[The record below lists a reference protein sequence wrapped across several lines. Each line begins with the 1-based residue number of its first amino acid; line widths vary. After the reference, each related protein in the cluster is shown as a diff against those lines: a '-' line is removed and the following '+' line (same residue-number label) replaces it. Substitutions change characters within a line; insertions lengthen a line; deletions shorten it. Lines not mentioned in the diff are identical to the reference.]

1 MKSFAPQLSFID
13 SHSNSDMVNCSSF
26 TFSIKPDVCVYA
38 DTTSRGT
45 DISTAEVII
54 EFKWGYCHDAFR
66 DIGDSIVSSTDNS
79 MDTLGQITSY
89 AAAQLG
95 AQYRTHV
102 FSALIVRDC
111 ARIIRWDREGAIVT
125 SVIKYNTEPY
135 LADFFHRFARAS
147 PALRGIDT
155 SISPTSLQ
163 EAALARSWLSLPDT
177 KRMFKLSIP
186 VVDSSDMLT
195 LIIPQ
200 PVAYGIPPVGRG
212 TRTCPAFDL
221 LNKKVVMFKDS
232 WRVSLPDV
240 LPEGE
245 TYRLLMSRKVR
256 NIASCLAYHDV
267 PHSIP
272 QQFTQTVKLSS
283 AAWARSNT
291 ATTPHILH
299 RLALNI
305 VGNKLTKFQ
314 SSHQLVQ
321 SIRDALIG
329 TYFGTSKCLFI

>member
-1 MKSFAPQLSFID
+1 
-13 SHSNSDMVNCSSF
+13 
-26 TFSIKPDVCVYA
+26 
-38 DTTSRGT
+38 
-45 DISTAEVII
+45 
-54 EFKWGYCHDAFR
+54 
-66 DIGDSIVSSTDNS
+66 
-79 MDTLGQITSY
+79 
-89 AAAQLG
+89 
-95 AQYRTHV
+95 
-102 FSALIVRDC
+102 
-111 ARIIRWDREGAIVT
+111 
-125 SVIKYNTEPY
+125 
-135 LADFFHRFARAS
+135 
-147 PALRGIDT
+147 
-155 SISPTSLQ
+155 
-163 EAALARSWLSLPDT
+163 
-177 KRMFKLSIP
+177 MFKLSIP

-200 PVAYGIPPVGRG
+200 PVAYGFPPVGRG

-245 TYRLLMSRKVR
+245 TYRLLMSHKVR
-256 NIASCLAYHDV
+256 NIATCLAYHDV

-314 SSHQLVQ
+314 SSRQLVQ
-321 SIRDALIG
+321 SVCDALIG
-329 TYFGTSKCLFI
+329 AYFGTSKCLFI